1 MIRVDDL
8 KYQFA
13 QDVKLKVKAVCYYKD
28 GTRIEGEIG
37 QEGGETKTLYFY
49 DVKDAGELK
58 SLAGQELKR
67 HSFDGYRGKIETFL
81 FPYALPGMVAALDD
95 PIYQERS
102 GNYYIESTET
112 TFGTGG
118 ARRSVEIGIKV

>member
-1 MIRVDDL
+1 M
-8 KYQFA
+8 
-13 QDVKLKVKAVCYYKD
+13 
-28 GTRIEGEIG
+28 
-37 QEGGETKTLYFY
+37 
-49 DVKDAGELK
+49 K